1 MHCSGMMKN
10 KLPHQTKSH
19 IIGEKQCF
27 GRSVQIPRLFEQQ
40 PLGPSAIFMQFQS
53 MVKKTLFL
61 LNSRAARRQCPFQWL
76 FLLLGLI
83 SSQIA

>member
-10 KLPHQTKSH
+10 KQPHQTKSH
-19 IIGEKQCF
+19 IIGEKYFF
-27 GRSVQIPRLFEQQ
+27 GRSVQIPCLFEQQ
-40 PLGPSAIFMQFQS
+40 PLGPSAIFVQCR